1 MANLQHL
8 IAALGKV
15 ADAYAPYAPDPNDDP
30 DASDKDPEDDPGNDE
45 GDPLDDPRSYTP
57 DDDEADKENAE
68 DKDGTDEDDFSKPKV
83 FSTVMLLQRLESEA
97 EQKYYEKRR
106 LTAKQLRIKAAPT
119 KLQQKSEKLMEMRRK
134 AAAIEHELKLNQEM
148 EVQSK
153 RLQKANLEL
162 YRANKTTK
170 DRIELEVDI
179 ERMASWASQYCKE
192 AGTDWREQA
201 TAAFQNKKL

>member
-15 ADAYAPYAPDPNDDP
+15 ADAYGRYAPDPNDDP
-30 DASDKDPEDDPGNDE
+30 DASDKDPNDDPGNDD
-45 GDPLDDPRSYTP
+45 GDPLDDPRSYSP
-57 DDDEADKENAE
+57 DEADKENAE
-68 DKDGTDEDDFSKPKV
+68 DEDGTDEDDFSRPKV
-83 FSTVMLLQRLESEA
+83 FSTVMLLERLESEA

-106 LTAKQLRIKAAPT
+106 LTAKQLRFTAPT

-134 AAAIEHELKLNQEM
+134 AAEVEHELKLNQELK
-148 EVQSK
+148 VQSK

-162 YRANKTTK
+162 YRANKTSK
-170 DRIELEVDI
+170 DRIELEADT

-192 AGTDWREQA
+192 AGKDWREQA

>member
-30 DASDKDPEDDPGNDE
+30 DASDKDPNDNPGNDD
-45 GDPLDDPRSYTP
+45 GDPLDDPRSYSP
-57 DDDEADKENAE
+57 DEDEADKENAE
-68 DKDGTDEDDFSKPKV
+68 DKDGDDEDDFSRPKV
-83 FSTVMLLQRLESEA
+83 FSTVMMLERLESEA

-106 LTAKQLRIKAAPT
+106 LTAKQLRITAPT
-119 KLQQKSEKLMEMRRK
+119 ELQQKSEKLMEIRRK
-134 AAAIEHELKLNQEM
+134 AAEVEHELKLNQEL

-162 YRANKTTK
+162 YRANKTIK
-170 DRIELEVDI
+170 DRIELEADT

-192 AGTDWREQA
+192 AGNDWREQA

>member
-1 MANLQHL
+1 MHHL

-15 ADAYAPYAPDPNDDP
+15 ADAYAPYAPDPNDD
-30 DASDKDPEDDPGNDE
+30 DSDLNDDDPGNVDD
-45 GDPLDDPRSYTP
+45 DPLDDPRSYP
-57 DDDEADKENAE
+57 DDDDDEN
-68 DKDGTDEDDFSKPKV
+68 DFSKAKI
-83 FSTVMLLQRLESEA
+83 SSMVMLLQKLEDEA

-106 LTAKQLRIKAAPT
+106 LTAKQLRMKAAPT
-119 KLQQKSEKLMEMRRK
+119 KLEQKSEKLMEMRRK
-134 AAAIEHELKLNQEM
+134 AAAVEHELKLNQQL

-162 YRANKTTK
+162 YRANQTSKE
-170 DRIELEVDI
+170 RIELEADT

-192 AGTDWREQA
+192 AGNDWREEA